1 KGDIQEGA
9 ALKEIEAIGLW
20 KEGRLAEASE
30 VMLIAGREYAIGG
43 QPLEAFMAHIRAAYI
58 SYKSRSNVF
67 WEALEYIRHRIG
79 FYAFVENDHFY
90 KDFVNRVLMPILS
103 YESNAEPEIRLWL
116 FGGMKASGMKEPD
129 RWFSKK
135 ALSLFKYLILNQ
147 SRGIHSEYLSYLLW
161 PRADTRK
168 GKSRLKVAAAAIRK
182 ELGPLGNLLIYTKN
196 SYVLRESQRVWV
208 DVHEFQNLL
217 REAESLEENPVL
229 QMEKYIAA
237 LKLYGGKLLP
247 EDRYDRYIDEHRDYF
262 HKRFQK
268 ALEKTVSL
276 LIGMGKGADA
286 LDLCARFHMK
296 FPDDNSIMRTYINAL
311 VNLKQIQEARKIY
324 DEFRKRLWREHRLKP
339 SFDLKC

>member
-1 KGDIQEGA
+1 
-9 ALKEIEAIGLW
+9 
-20 KEGRLAEASE
+20 
-30 VMLIAGREYAIGG
+30 
-43 QPLEAFMAHIRAAYI
+43 
-58 SYKSRSNVF
+58 
-67 WEALEYIRHRIG
+67 
-79 FYAFVENDHFY
+79 
-90 KDFVNRVLMPILS
+90 
-103 YESNAEPEIRLWL
+103 
-116 FGGMKASGMKEPD
+116 
-129 RWFSKK
+129 
-135 ALSLFKYLILNQ
+135 
-147 SRGIHSEYLSYLLW
+147 
-161 PRADTRK
+161 
-168 GKSRLKVAAAAIRK
+168 
-182 ELGPLGNLLIYTKN
+182 
-196 SYVLRESQRVWV
+196 WV

-296 FPDDNSIMRTYINAL
+296 FPDDNSIVRTYINAL